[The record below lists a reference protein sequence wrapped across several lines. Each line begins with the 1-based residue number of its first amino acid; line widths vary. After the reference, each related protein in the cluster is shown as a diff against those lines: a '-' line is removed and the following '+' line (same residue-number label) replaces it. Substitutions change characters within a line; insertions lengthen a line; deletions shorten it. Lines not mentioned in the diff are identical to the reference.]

1 MKRIYIIFLLAIA
14 FSLNGFCGSF
24 SIPHDVPTVE
34 ALIDLHKTMAKYEE
48 QSKKQEIS
56 STQSNA
62 HHTKV
67 AQKWHDV
74 RDTINSKLDVANQ
87 WIGIATTASRTSL
100 DILKLTKEYV
110 EFTRFMTKEIG
121 HKPFVAWYYSEA
133 NYEVYKRVKFV
144 KKSIA
149 TIVSAETNILKAS
162 MSERAEMIWNV
173 DLEVQQIRDIINN
186 AMFWMKCCVYSYIH
200 IDYIWEILNSDVID
214 GIADDVASKWQHDL
228 AKFGVL

>member
-74 RDTINSKLDVANQ
+74 RDTINSKLDIANQ
-87 WIGIATTASRTSL
+87 LQSSFQGPSTKNKPSRYHYPSYH
-100 DILKLTKEYV
+100 KL
-110 EFTRFMTKEIG
+110 
-121 HKPFVAWYYSEA
+121 
-133 NYEVYKRVKFV
+133 
-144 KKSIA
+144 
-149 TIVSAETNILKAS
+149 
-162 MSERAEMIWNV
+162 
-173 DLEVQQIRDIINN
+173 
-186 AMFWMKCCVYSYIH
+186 
-200 IDYIWEILNSDVID
+200 
-214 GIADDVASKWQHDL
+214 
-228 AKFGVL
+228 